1 MCARSG
7 RHRDGHAATN
17 VTPPQ
22 NQSECKIRD
31 ARTKDYAQMAELAQ
45 QLGYA
50 STTDDIAAR
59 IAPIQGSPEYG
70 AFVAESV
77 DGKIAGWI
85 AMFVYRCVE
94 ADARVEV
101 SGLVVDSRARSQ
113 GVGKRLLD
121 RAEQWARDKGYHVI
135 GLRTNVVRERAHVF
149 YERQGYKHTKTQ
161 RTYRKEL

>member
-1 MCARSG
+1 VS
-7 RHRDGHAATN
+7 T
-17 VTPPQ
+17 
-22 NQSECKIRD
+22 QSNPSEYTIRD
-31 ARTKDYAQMAELAQ
+31 ARKEDYAQMAELAQ

-50 STTDDIAAR
+50 STADDIAAR
-59 IAPIQGSPEYG
+59 IAPTQGSPEYG
-70 AFVAESV
+70 VFVAESA

-101 SGLVVDSRARSQ
+101 SGLVVDSRVRSR
-113 GVGKRLLD
+113 GIGKRLLE
-121 RAEQWARDKGYHVI
+121 RAEQWAREKRCRTI
-135 GLRTNVVRERAHVF
+135 GLRTNVVRERAHTF